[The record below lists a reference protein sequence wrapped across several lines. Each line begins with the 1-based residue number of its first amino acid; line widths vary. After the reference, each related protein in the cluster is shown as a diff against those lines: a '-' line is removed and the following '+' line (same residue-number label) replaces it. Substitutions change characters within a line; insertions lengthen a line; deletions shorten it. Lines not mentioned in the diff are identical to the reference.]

1 MTKYATLLQVNYGYT
16 REKAKREVMKQLKD
30 YELDKRLP
38 QMNNS
43 IRATET
49 NSLNL
54 ARLIAGML
62 IGLLVGF
69 CMVIL
74 ITPHSGEMTRNKIE
88 RQSILARKRAIDIYS
103 ELLLL
108 SQFDKRK
115 ILSGTRKEYQS
126 Q

>member
-1 MTKYATLLQVNYGYT
+1 
-16 REKAKREVMKQLKD
+16 
-30 YELDKRLP
+30 
-38 QMNNS
+38 MNNS

-62 IGLLVGF
+62 IGSLVGF

-88 RQSILARKRAIDIYS
+88 RQSILAQKRAIDIYS